1 MKFHLESEPMAIF
14 NQIRV
19 INPNMFVE
27 STWLDDIVT
36 ARVPLL
42 VLRNFLTPEVR
53 NAVVADLQQCRE
65 QVRVSHY
72 PNGALTTLGPYLA
85 KHTAAPENYFTEL
98 RDIQPALPASL
109 HALRAQIYHWVQH
122 ALRLESLQTAT
133 EPALGDY
140 AGSIVRF
147 HADGVANPLHNDNI
161 VRDAA
166 GSGLAVTHILH
177 QLSCVVCLQECNAGG
192 ALRIF
197 NKKWQPEDERFKTP
211 GELGYQSGVIAGS
224 ETCEFAPRSGDI
236 YLFNPAFYHEID
248 RVEGDTRIT
257 MGFFFGLTDKK
268 MKHAIAWS

>member
-1 MKFHLESEPMAIF
+1 MAIF

-19 INPNMFVE
+19 IHPKMFVE

-53 NAVVADLQQCRE
+53 EAVVNDLQQCRD
-65 QVRVSHY
+65 QVRVSRY

-85 KHTAAPENYFTEL
+85 KHTRAPENYFTEL
-98 RDIQPALPASL
+98 RDIQPALPPSL
-109 HALRAQIYHWVQH
+109 HCLRDQVYNWVKH
-122 ALRLESLQTAT
+122 SLRLESLHTAR
-133 EPALGDY
+133 EPELGDY

-147 HADGVANPLHNDNI
+147 HANGVANPLHNDNI

-166 GSGLAVTHILH
+166 GSGLAVTNILH
-177 QLSCVVCLQECNAGG
+177 QLSCVVCLQECHAGG
-192 ALRIF
+192 ELRIF
-197 NKKWQPEDERFKTP
+197 NKKWHPVDERFKTP
-211 GELGYQSGVIAGS
+211 GELGYQTGVIEQS
-224 ETCEFAPRSGDI
+224 EACEFSPRSGDI

>member
-1 MKFHLESEPMAIF
+1 MAIF
-14 NQIRV
+14 NQFRV

-53 NAVVADLQQCRE
+53 EAVVTDLQSCRE
-65 QVRVSHY
+65 KIRVSHY

-85 KHTAAPENYFTEL
+85 RHTAAPDNYFTEL
-98 RDIQPALPASL
+98 RDIQPALPPSL
-109 HALRAQIYHWVQH
+109 NMLREQIYRWVQH
-122 ALRLESLQTAT
+122 ALRLESLRIAH
-133 EPALGDY
+133 EPGCGDY

-147 HADGVANPLHNDNI
+147 HANGVANPLHNDNI

-166 GSGLAVTHILH
+166 ETSLVVTQILH

-192 ALRIF
+192 ALRIY
-197 NKKWQPEDERFKTP
+197 NKKWSPEDEQFKTA
-211 GELGYQSGVIAGS
+211 GELGYRSGVIENS
-224 ETCEFAPRSGDI
+224 EICEFSPRSGDI

>member
-1 MKFHLESEPMAIF
+1 MAIF

-19 INPNMFVE
+19 ISPKMFVE

-53 NAVVADLQQCRE
+53 EAAVDDLQLCRE
-65 QVRVSHY
+65 KVRVSHY

-98 RDIQPALPASL
+98 RDIQPALPPSL
-109 HALRAQIYHWVQH
+109 HCLRDQVYNWVKH

-133 EPALGDY
+133 DPQHGDY

-147 HADGVANPLHNDNI
+147 HANGVANPLHNDNI

-166 GSGLAVTHILH
+166 GSGLTVTDILH
-177 QLSCVVCLQECNAGG
+177 QLSCVVCLQECSAGG
-192 ALRIF
+192 ELRIF
-197 NKKWQPEDERFKTP
+197 NKQWQPVDERFKTP
-211 GELGYQSGVIAGS
+211 GELGYQSGVIEHC
-224 ETCEFAPRSGDI
+224 ETCEFSPRSGDI

>member
-1 MKFHLESEPMAIF
+1 MAIF

-19 INPNMFVE
+19 INPSMYVE
-27 STWLDDIVT
+27 RTWLDDIVT

-42 VLRNFLTPEVR
+42 VLRNFLTDEERQEV
-53 NAVVADLQQCRE
+53 VTDLQRCRE
-65 QVRVSHY
+65 KIRVSHY

-85 KHTAAPENYFTEL
+85 KHTAAPENYFTEW
-98 RDIQPALPASL
+98 RDIEPALPPSL
-109 HALRAQIYHWVQH
+109 A
-122 ALRLESLQTAT
+122 ALRLQIYEWVRHALKLESLKTAH
-133 EPALGDY
+133 EPELGDY

-147 HADGVANPLHNDNI
+147 HANGVANPLHNDNI

-166 GSGLAVTHILH
+166 DTGLAVTQILH

-192 ALRIF
+192 VVA
-197 NKKWQPEDERFKTP
+197 Q
-211 GELGYQSGVIAGS
+211 S
-224 ETCEFAPRSGDI
+224 ETCEFSPRSGDI

>member
-1 MKFHLESEPMAIF
+1 MAIF

-19 INPNMFVE
+19 INPSMFVE

-42 VLRNFLTPEVR
+42 VLRNFLTHETR
-53 NAVVADLQQCRE
+53 ETVVADLQRCRE

-72 PNGALTTLGPYLA
+72 PNGALTTLGPFLA
-85 KHTAAPENYFTEL
+85 RHTAAPENYFTAL
-98 RDIQPALPASL
+98 RDLQPALPPSL
-109 HALRAQIYHWVQH
+109 DALRAQVYGWVEH
-122 ALRLESLQTAT
+122 ALRLDSLHVAN
-133 EPALGDY
+133 EPALGSY

-147 HADGVANPLHNDNI
+147 HADGVANPLHNDSI

-166 GSGLAVTHILH
+166 GSGLAVTQILH
-177 QLSCVVCLQECNAGG
+177 QLSCVVCLQECDAGG
-192 ALRIF
+192 ALRIY
-197 NKKWQPEDERFKTP
+197 NKKWQPEDEAFKTP
-211 GELGYQSGVIAGS
+211 GELGYQQAVIEDR
-224 ETCEFAPRSGDI
+224 ETCTFSPRSGDI

-248 RVEGDTRIT
+248 RVQGDTRIT

>member
-1 MKFHLESEPMAIF
+1 MAIF
-14 NQIRV
+14 NQFRV
-19 INPNMFVE
+19 INPSMFVE

-53 NAVVADLQQCRE
+53 EAVVADLQRCRE
-65 QVRVSHY
+65 KIRVSHY

-85 KHTAAPENYFTEL
+85 RHTVEPDNYFTEL
-98 RDIQPALPASL
+98 RDIQPALPPSL
-109 HALRAQIYHWVQH
+109 TTLREQIYLWVQH
-122 ALRLESLQTAT
+122 ALRLESLRIAQ
-133 EPALGDY
+133 EPGHGDY

-166 GSGLAVTHILH
+166 GTGLAVTQILH

-192 ALRIF
+192 ALRIY
-197 NKKWQPEDERFKTP
+197 NKKWAPEDERFKTA
-211 GELGYQSGVIAGS
+211 GELGYPAEVIEHS
-224 ETCEFAPRSGDI
+224 EVCEFSPRSGDI

>member
-1 MKFHLESEPMAIF
+1 MAIF

-19 INPNMFVE
+19 INPEMFVE
-27 STWLDDIVT
+27 KTWLDDIVT

-42 VLRNFLTPEVR
+42 VLRHFLDPDVR
-53 NAVVADLQQCRE
+53 TAVVTDLQHCRE
-65 QVRVSHY
+65 KIRVSHY

-98 RDIQPALPASL
+98 RDIQPALPHSL
-109 HALRAQIYHWVQH
+109 NALRDQVYRWVKH
-122 ALRLESLQTAT
+122 VLKLESLQTAS
-133 EPALGDY
+133 EPRLGDY
-140 AGSIVRF
+140 AGSVVRF

-166 GSGLAVTHILH
+166 GTGLVVSEILH
-177 QLSCVVCLQECNAGG
+177 QLGCVVCLQECNAGG
-192 ALRIF
+192 ALRIY
-197 NKKWQPEDERFKTP
+197 NKKWTPEDERFKTP
-211 GELGYQSGVIAGS
+211 GELGYQRAVITGS
-224 ETCEFAPRSGDI
+224 ETCEFSPRSGDI

>member
-1 MKFHLESEPMAIF
+1 MAIF

-19 INPNMFVE
+19 INPNMYVE
-27 STWLDDIVT
+27 RTWLDDIVT

-42 VLRNFLTPEVR
+42 VLRNFLTDEDR
-53 NAVVADLQQCRE
+53 QGVVTDLQRCRE
-65 QVRVSHY
+65 QIRVSHY

-85 KHTAAPENYFTEL
+85 KHTAAPDNYFTEW
-98 RDIQPALPASL
+98 RDIASALPPSL
-109 HALRAQIYHWVQH
+109 AALRLQIYEWVRHALK
-122 ALRLESLQTAT
+122 LESLQTAH
-133 EPALGDY
+133 EPGLGGY

-166 GSGLAVTHILH
+166 GTGLAVTQILH

-192 ALRIF
+192 GLRIF
-197 NKKWQPEDERFKTP
+197 NKKWSPDDERFKTP
-211 GELGYQSGVIAGS
+211 GELGYQSGVVMQS
-224 ETCEFAPRSGDI
+224 ETCEFSPRSGDI

>member
-1 MKFHLESEPMAIF
+1 MAIF

-27 STWLDDIVT
+27 TTWLDDIVT

-42 VLRNFLTPEVR
+42 VLRNFITPEVR
-53 NAVVADLQQCRE
+53 EAVVDDLQSCRE
-65 QVRVSHY
+65 KIRVSHY

-85 KHTAAPENYFTEL
+85 KHTAAPDNYFTEL
-98 RDIQPALPASL
+98 RDIQPSLPPSL
-109 HALRAQIYHWVQH
+109 SCLRTQIYNWVQH
-122 ALRLESLQTAT
+122 TLKLDSLRIAH
-133 EPALGDY
+133 EPGKGDY

-147 HADGVANPLHNDNI
+147 HANGVANPLHNDNI

-166 GSGLAVTHILH
+166 ETDLVVTQILH
-177 QLSCVVCLQECNAGG
+177 QLSCVVCLQESNAGG
-192 ALRIF
+192 TLRIY
-197 NKKWQPEDERFKTP
+197 NKKWSPEDERFKTA
-211 GELGYQSGVIAGS
+211 GELGYQSGVTDSS
-224 ETCEFAPRSGDI
+224 ETCEFSPRSGDI

-257 MGFFFGLTDKK
+257 MGFFFGLTNKK

>member
-1 MKFHLESEPMAIF
+1 MTIF
-14 NQIRV
+14 NQIRI

-27 STWLDDIVT
+27 RSWLDDIVT

-42 VLRNFLTPEVR
+42 VLRNFLTPEMR
-53 NAVVADLQQCRE
+53 AEVVVDLQQCRE

-98 RDIQPALPASL
+98 RNIQSTLPSSL
-109 HALRAQIYHWVQH
+109 HSLRDQVYNWVKH
-122 ALRLESLQTAT
+122 ALYLDSLQTAS
-133 EPALGDY
+133 EPDLGDY

-147 HADGVANPLHNDNI
+147 HANGVANPLHSDNI

-166 GSGLAVTHILH
+166 GSGLAVTQILH
-177 QLSCVVCLQECNAGG
+177 QLSCVVCLQECNMGG
-192 ALRIF
+192 ELRIF
-197 NKKWQPEDERFKTP
+197 NKKWQPVDERFKTP
-211 GELGYQSGVIAGS
+211 GELGYHSGVVEHS
-224 ETCEFAPRSGDI
+224 EICEFAPHSGDI
-236 YLFNPAFYHEID
+236 YLFNPVFYHEVD

-257 MGFFFGLTDKK
+257 MGFFFGLTDKT

>member
-1 MKFHLESEPMAIF
+1 MAIF
-14 NQIRV
+14 NQFRV

-42 VLRNFLTPEVR
+42 VLRNFLTPDVR
-53 NAVVADLQQCRE
+53 QAVVSDLQRCRE
-65 QVRVSHY
+65 KIRVSHY
-72 PNGALTTLGPYLA
+72 PNGALTTLSPYLA
-85 KHTAAPENYFTEL
+85 KHTSAPDNYFTEL
-98 RDIQPALPASL
+98 RDIQSSLPPSL
-109 HALRAQIYHWVQH
+109 GVLREQIYDWVQH
-122 ALRLESLQTAT
+122 ALRLESLRTAH
-133 EPALGDY
+133 EPGRGDY

-166 GSGLAVTHILH
+166 NSGLAVTQILH

-192 ALRIF
+192 ALRIY
-197 NKKWQPEDERFKTP
+197 NKKWSPEDEQFKTA
-211 GELGYQSGVIAGS
+211 GELGYRSGVVAGS
-224 ETCEFAPRSGDI
+224 ETCEFSPRSGDI

-248 RVEGDTRIT
+248 QVEGDTRIT

>member
-1 MKFHLESEPMAIF
+1 MAIF

-19 INPNMFVE
+19 INPRMFVE
-27 STWLDDIVT
+27 TTWLDDIVT

-42 VLRNFLTPEVR
+42 VLRDFLPSEMREATVY
-53 NAVVADLQQCRE
+53 DLQQCRE
-65 QVRVSHY
+65 KIRVSHY

-85 KHTAAPENYFTEL
+85 KHTAAPDNYFTEL
-98 RDIQPALPASL
+98 RDIEPSLPSSL
-109 HALRAQIYHWVQH
+109 NCLRDTVYSWVKHALK
-122 ALRLESLQTAT
+122 LESLKTAQ
-133 EPALGDY
+133 EPQRGDY

-147 HADGVANPLHNDNI
+147 HANGVRNPLHNDNI

-166 GSGLAVTHILH
+166 NTNLVVTQILH

-197 NKKWQPEDERFKTP
+197 NKKWSPDDEQFKTP
-211 GELGYQSGVIAGS
+211 GELGYQSVVTGCNEI
-224 ETCEFAPRSGDI
+224 CEFRPRSGDI

-248 RVEGDTRIT
+248 QVEGDTRIT